1 MGLSIH
7 SLELLPKAKP
17 RDNESLMVGVM
28 VIITASEFLP
38 QCKDSSPQSHPPP
51 LHLLSP
57 GKDIDNNQTKCSVA
71 RIDNFQSIGFLPT
84 SSIVG
89 LALAFLT
96 AASTT

>member
-17 RDNESLMVGVM
+17 GDNESLMNGVM
-28 VIITASEFLP
+28 VIITASEFPP
-38 QCKDSSPQSHPPP
+38 QCKDSSPPSHPPP
-51 LHLLSP
+51 LLSP
-57 GKDIDNNQTKCSVA
+57 GKDIDNNQTKCSFA
-71 RIDNFQSIGFLPT
+71 RIDNFQSIGFPPT

>member
-17 RDNESLMVGVM
+17 GDNESLMVGVL

-51 LHLLSP
+51 LLLSP
-57 GKDIDNNQTKCSVA
+57 GKDIDNNQTKCSFA
-71 RIDNFQSIGFLPT
+71 RFDNYPAFQSIGF
-84 SSIVG
+84 G
-89 LALAFLT
+89 N
-96 AASTT
+96 

>member
-17 RDNESLMVGVM
+17 RDNESLMGGVM

-38 QCKDSSPQSHPPP
+38 QCRDSSPQSHPPP
-51 LHLLSP
+51 PLLSP
-57 GKDIDNNQTKCSVA
+57 GTDIDNNQTKCSAA

-89 LALAFLT
+89 LALAPLT